1 MNEKNEYYLTTNSL
15 NDFVRN
21 HGMKLIKKKESID
34 TIHFLKRKGQR
45 YGD

>member
-15 NDFVRN
+15 NDLVRN
-21 HGMKLIKKKESID
+21 HGMKLIKKENID
-34 TIHFLKRKGQR
+34 TIHFLKWKGQR